1 MLASCALTGIRTLRM
16 QNSSSHQDTAT
27 VLVFVGEITR
37 AGISVSVVYEGVM
50 GKMYFEE
57 CRLGEFGSH

>member
-1 MLASCALTGIRTLRM
+1 
-16 QNSSSHQDTAT
+16 
-27 VLVFVGEITR
+27 LVFVGEITR